1 VDPIQLDL
9 GRGDFQKLYE
19 AFVERPIAQLFLVVS
34 FWAAGRLEEM
44 SLAEWDWVVGE
55 QYIDIPDAVA
65 KWGKGRVV
73 RIPPVIME
81 ALRQHR
87 LEGSPY
93 IFAGYTAELR
103 RLSKRHGRRIRD
115 YHAGTF
121 DLICKQITRKAARAG
136 LVGVTHHALRATAM
150 ELSDQGEELKASD
163 RSSKN
168 LGTTTRNK
176 QGFYVRKSH
185 GRTFY
190 LRADGLYQS
199 LSEAFREWSAVA
211 KVLGV
216 EAPKTEVDALLE
228 SIKGMG
234 DAERDALL
242 SALGVQPKGKRKRT
256 G

>member
-1 VDPIQLDL
+1 
-9 GRGDFQKLYE
+9 
-19 AFVERPIAQLFLVVS
+19 
-34 FWAAGRLEEM
+34 M
-44 SLAEWDWVVGE
+44 SLAEWDWVVGDR
-55 QYIDIPDAVA
+55 YIDIPDNIA

-73 RIPPVIME
+73 RMPPTIME
-81 ALRQHR
+81 ALRRHR
-87 LEGSPY
+87 REGSPY
-93 IFAGYTAELR
+93 IFAEFTEELR
-103 RLSKRHGRRIRD
+103 RLSPRHAKRIRE
-115 YHAGTF
+115 YHSGTY
-121 DLICKQITRKAARAG
+121 DLICKQIARKAKEVG
-136 LVGVTHHALRATAM
+136 LKEVTHHALRATAM

-199 LSEAFREWSAVA
+199 LSEAFREWPAVA
-211 KVLGV
+211 TVLGV

-228 SIKGMG
+228 SINGMG